1 MTTTRTYE
9 SADDVSHSRSDIA
22 VSQPIKRYHF
32 GNPTVSEG
40 SFTILRQHSRDRW
53 ELTINPPVEFLR
65 SWEGVIDIP
74 YLVGLVGKEYKAG
87 GSMIAHSYR
96 SNSHLLYTQNGQWSN
111 LAAVTRARPISE
123 EPDAIGEMVGS
134 WHPVAAEFALGSDGV
149 TPEQSTVNM
158 VDRIIKALIGK
169 AEDVECSVDDDGALS
184 FETTLP
190 GGLFI
195 MCEVSLAGNINAG
208 LYRDGTAVD
217 LVKFSPYMTERDLLD
232 LF

>member
-9 SADDVSHSRSDIA
+9 LANEASSIRGDVVISPLIR
-22 VSQPIKRYHF
+22 RYHF
-32 GNPTVSEG
+32 WDPSASEG
-40 SFTILRQHSRDRW
+40 LPITPREHSWDRW
-53 ELTINPPVEFLR
+53 GLTINLPVEFLR
-65 SWEGVIDIP
+65 SWEGVITTP
-74 YLVGLVGKEYKAG
+74 YLVGKEYGAG
-87 GSMIAHSYR
+87 ESMIVHSYR
-96 SNSHLLYTQNGQWSN
+96 SNSPLLHTQNVQWSN
-111 LAAVTRARPISE
+111 FTVLPRALPISG
-123 EPDAIGEMVGS
+123 EPDTIDVVGS

-149 TPEQSTVNM
+149 TPEQSVVNM
-158 VDRIIKALIGK
+158 VDRISRALIEK
-169 AEDVECSVDDDGALS
+169 AEDAEYSVDDDGALS

-217 LVKFSPYMTERDLLD
+217 LVKFLPYMTERGLLD